1 MSTSVAVDGADRR
14 SVPFGETRLCR
25 GRLEDA
31 ESQRQPC
38 ACARAALHQQRG
50 WQCILTPWRW
60 RRERERARAAHR
72 ARAARRARAEPAEPD
87 KAPEAPKALGDS
99 IYGETSTFFTTP
111 KLNQGVPADPRFI
124 KVLSAIEIAIGVV
137 LFAFIVFGVM
147 YQVLGRYFPSVSWVG
162 AGELAL
168 MSMVAMTFITT
179 GYLVGRNGHIVLEI
193 FDELLAGTKLFVAL
207 RVISAVIM
215 AATSLALA
223 YEAFVKIETEWGRL
237 SAAMHLP
244 LGVLYIFALIGFLSA
259 AIHSVF
265 KIPYANRP
273 EHKLD
278 IGEMEG

>member
-1 MSTSVAVDGADRR
+1 ME
-14 SVPFGETRLCR
+14 PE
-25 GRLEDA
+25 
-31 ESQRQPC
+31 QPTEPEK
-38 ACARAALHQQRG
+38 AA
-50 WQCILTPWRW
+50 
-60 RRERERARAAHR
+60 
-72 ARAARRARAEPAEPD
+72 
-87 KAPEAPKALGDS
+87 EAPKALGDS
-99 IYGETSTFFTTP
+99 IYGETSTFYTAP

-124 KVLSAIEIAIGVV
+124 KVLSAIEIMIGVA
-137 LFAFIVFGVM
+137 LLALIIFGVM

-193 FDELLAGTKLFVAL
+193 FDGLLAGTRLFVAL
-207 RVISAVIM
+207 RVVSAVIM
-215 AATSLALA
+215 AATSLVLV

-237 SAAMHLP
+237 SAAMHVP
-244 LGVLYIFALIGFLSA
+244 IGVLYIFALIGFLSA
-259 AIHSVF
+259 AIQSLF